1 MSETPAYPALTLM
14 IQAGVQQQ
22 SDMPAA
28 QLRAALRELDELI
41 ERDLCEP
48 QLSDLVRYELGCDLP
63 PIYGAVETS
72 VWLARF
78 RHDLHARLAGS
89 QLTRD

>member
-1 MSETPAYPALTLM
+1 MSETHAYIALTQV
-14 IQAGVQQQ
+14 IQAQVQQQ
-22 SDMPAA
+22 TDVPAA
-28 QLRAALRELDELI
+28 QLRAALRELDDLI

-48 QLSDLVRYELGCDLP
+48 QLTDLVRYELGCDLP
-63 PIYGAVETS
+63 PIYGRVETS
-72 VWLARF
+72 VWLSRF